1 MPHGNRISKSNQ
13 HPQRPQDQLDTGT
26 EEGTLK
32 SAKLFCNT
40 STARHIHYVLIS
52 IVLVNFLIMHH

>member
-13 HPQRPQDQLDTGT
+13 HPQRPQDQLDT

-40 STARHIHYVLIS
+40 SRARHIHYLLIS

>member
-13 HPQRPQDQLDTGT
+13 HPQRPQDQLDT

-32 SAKLFCNT
+32 SATHQEQGIFT
-40 STARHIHYVLIS
+40 IY
-52 IVLVNFLIMHH
+52 